1 MEGYDSLAYLKLD
14 MEGSEGPILLD
25 LVEECRRRRLC
36 PWHVRYERLI
46 VLKTEIGRKAA
57 KMLVDGGYRIPIGPP
72 VTRDCR
78 YTSVGGADG
87 LR

>member
-1 MEGYDSLAYLKLD
+1 MEGYDSLSYLKLD

-57 KMLVDGGYRIPIGPP
+57 KMLVDGGYRLDHCG
-72 VTRDCR
+72 RDCR
-78 YTSVGGADG
+78 YTYVGGAGG

>member
-1 MEGYDSLAYLKLD
+1 MEGYDSLSYLKLD

-57 KMLVDGGYRIPIGPP
+57 KIEDARGWGLPIG
-72 VTRDCR
+72 T
-78 YTSVGGADG
+78 G
-87 LR
+87 